1 MAFVD
6 EHYYSSPEFFL
17 AQADKYDTYDRHGPK
32 IYVGEYAVTQGC
44 GQGNLRAAIA
54 EAPRD
59 ADALRARVLEA
70 PHAQVLRALGA
81 AYAADVEWCAQVDVD
96 DVAREG

>member
-1 MAFVD
+1 MYALVALGFTPGD
-6 EHYYSSPEFFL
+6 E
-17 AQADKYDTYDRHGPK
+17 TTRR
-32 IYVGEYAVTQGC
+32 T
-44 GQGNLRAAIA
+44 IA

-59 ADALRARVLEA
+59 AGALRARVLEA